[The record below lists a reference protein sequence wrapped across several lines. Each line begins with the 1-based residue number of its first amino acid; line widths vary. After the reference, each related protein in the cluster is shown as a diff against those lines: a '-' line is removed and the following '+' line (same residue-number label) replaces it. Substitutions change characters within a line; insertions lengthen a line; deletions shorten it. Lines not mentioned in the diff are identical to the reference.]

1 VADTRGLAP
10 WSREPIV
17 DNHRPALAIA
27 PTLTRNLLSAY
38 AEHAFKPAEWL
49 AFEGGGRAQLEA
61 SSGQFSG
68 SARLAAAV
76 TLPTLTVLKVSGGYV
91 LQPVQTA
98 LALDPTVGNPGLLPE
113 RTASLIAA
121 VEQPLPFEALVRI
134 EGWSKW
140 LSNLVVN
147 PDSVAGVETR
157 VAEGQPAYT
166 NGGTGLAYGVDAM
179 LFGRTRQFSCNLGV
193 GTLRADRTNPLA
205 TGRQTYPVQW
215 EQQFT
220 AGGGVQWSPN
230 SKWIVTARAN
240 FRTGRPYTPIET
252 FVADPTNSFWLP
264 QYGRTQGERYPF
276 FFELGLRGE
285 HRFHWGP
292 LQCALYLEVLNV
304 TNTMNVF
311 SWVYGE
317 GDVANGVQPNQGRFL
332 HLPIR
337 PFLGLRVE
345 Y

>member
-1 VADTRGLAP
+1 
-10 WSREPIV
+10 
-17 DNHRPALAIA
+17 
-27 PTLTRNLLSAY
+27 
-38 AEHAFKPAEWL
+38 
-49 AFEGGGRAQLEA
+49 
-61 SSGQFSG
+61 
-68 SARLAAAV
+68 
-76 TLPTLTVLKVSGGYV
+76 
-91 LQPVQTA
+91 
-98 LALDPTVGNPGLLPE
+98 
-113 RTASLIAA
+113 
-121 VEQPLPFEALVRI
+121 VEQLLLFEALLRI

-147 PDSVAGVETR
+147 PDSRAGVESR
-157 VAEGQPAYT
+157 EAQGLPAYT

-179 LFGRTRQFSCNLGV
+179 LFGRTRQFSYNVGI

-205 TGRQTYPVQW
+205 TGRSTYPVQW

-220 AGGGVQWSPN
+220 AGAGVSWSPN
-230 SKWIVTARAN
+230 AKWLVTARAN
-240 FRTGRPYTPIET
+240 FRTGRPYTPIDT

-264 QYGRTQGERYPF
+264 QYGATSSARYPF

-285 HRFHWGP
+285 HRFQWGP
-292 LQCALYLEVLNV
+292 LQMSFYVEVLNV

-317 GDVANGVQPNQGRFL
+317 GDIANGVQPNQGRFT

-337 PFLGLRVE
+337 PFLGLRAE